1 MILLSP
7 ATVMQFPL
15 SADGWLSEGWT
26 GLLLRLG
33 ALLLVAWI
41 LDRVASR
48 YLQRILERIASRTR
62 ARWDDHIASRKVIHR
77 LAHVVPA
84 LVVYLGIG
92 PALGVTEAMAAAVSD
107 ESLLAA
113 WTAVRRLA
121 ASWIALALA
130 LALSAFLESVNDI
143 YREIYP
149 DARSRPIKGY
159 LQVVSLVGWIAAL
172 VVVASVLAGRSPVV
186 FLSGLGAL
194 AAVLMLVFRDTIL
207 SLVASIQIASND
219 MVRIGDWVSMPQAN
233 CDGDVIDIALHT
245 VKVQN
250 WDKTISTIPTSR
262 FITESFKNWRGMSES
277 GGRRIKRSL
286 AIDMNSV
293 CFLSD
298 DDIAQLSRRELIH
311 GYMQGAVE
319 TIARHNTE
327 RSQGNPDKIP
337 EIRRLTNLGTFR
349 IYVQKYLES
358 HPRTH
363 KEMTLLVRQLAPGPQ
378 GVAIEVYCFSND
390 TAWARYEDFQADI
403 FDHLIAILPE
413 FGLKA
418 YQAPAGT
425 DFARAL
431 AASPPVLAQPA
442 PSPQPATPPSG
453 DL

>member
-92 PALGVTEAMAAAVSD
+92 PALGVTEAMAAAASD

-159 LQVVSLVGWIAAL
+159 LQVVSLIGWIAAL

-293 CFLSD
+293 RFLSD
-298 DDIAQLSRRELIH
+298 GDIVQLSRRELIH

-319 TIARHNTE
+319 ALARHNTE
-327 RSQGNPDKIP
+327 RSEGNPDKIP

-442 PSPQPATPPSG
+442 TPPSG